1 MSLILM
7 ENISK
12 IYQTGA
18 VSLIALDSVSVSI
31 TQGEFLSIMGPS
43 GSGKSTLMN
52 ILGCLDV
59 PSSGKYFLDGD
70 DVSGLDRN
78 QQAKIRSQKI
88 GFVFQGFNLLPRI
101 TAVQNVELP
110 LIYGGIAVSARK
122 KFALRAL
129 ELVGLAE
136 RSNHLPSQL
145 SGGQQQRVAIARALV
160 NDPGIILADEPTGNL
175 DSKTSNEIMNVFRLL
190 NKEHR
195 ITFIMVTHDPEVA
208 QVTDRII
215 HIRDG
220 KIADDQLRNI
230 PDMS

>member
-1 MSLILM
+1 M

-52 ILGCLDV
+52 ILGCLDA

-88 GFVFQGFNLLPRI
+88 GFVFQGFNLLPRM

-110 LIYGGIAVSARK
+110 LIYGGIPISARK
-122 KFALRAL
+122 KYALRAL
-129 ELVGLAE
+129 ELVGLTE

-175 DSKTSNEIMNVFRLL
+175 DSKTSNEIMSVFRLL